1 MIDKRK
7 FLAAAACVIAAPTV
21 RAQAF
26 PQRPLKLIVG
36 FAAGGPAD
44 GIARSLAKDLEVE
57 LKQPVVVENRPGA
70 AGVVSLDA
78 ITNSP
83 PDGHTLLLLA
93 NTTTTALHFNRKSLD
108 IDKRFTPISSV
119 VATRIL
125 LVVNPKMI
133 DVHNIKQF
141 IEYVKKNPQTPYTS
155 AGHGGLGHLGMELFA
170 QQTKVPMMHVAYKG
184 TTPALEDVIGGRV
197 GAMIID
203 ATTALPHIRAGTIRP
218 VVTVSTVRA
227 PLLPDLPT
235 AMEQGVNSFQID
247 SVLGLVAPPRT
258 PKPIIDRLRTATQR
272 SMDSIGFTTT
282 LRQSG
287 NAKSYMDAPQY
298 RTWMQLDFERWGRVV
313 REANLAEKA

>member
-1 MIDKRK
+1 MIDKRR
-7 FLAAAACVIAAPTV
+7 FLAAAACAVASPSLF
-21 RAQAF
+21 AQAW
-26 PQRPLKLIVG
+26 PQRPLRLLVG

-44 GIARSLAKDLEVE
+44 GIARAFAKDLEAD

-70 AGVVSLDA
+70 AGIVSLDA

-83 PDGHTLLLLA
+83 PDGYTLLLLA
-93 NTTTTALHFNRKSLD
+93 NTTTTALHFNRKALD

-119 VATRIL
+119 VATRII

-133 DVHNIKQF
+133 DVQNIKQF

-203 ATTALPHIRAGTIRP
+203 ATSAMPHIRAGTLRP

-235 AMEQGVNSFQID
+235 ALEQGVSSFQID
-247 SVLGLVAPPRT
+247 SVLGLVAPPRL
-258 PKPIIDRLRTATQR
+258 PKPITDRLRAAAQR
-272 SMDSIGFTTT
+272 SIDSIGFTTT

-287 NAKSYMDAPQY
+287 NAKSYMDAAQY
-298 RTWMQLDFERWGRVV
+298 RAWMQQDFDRWGRVV
-313 REANLAEKA
+313 RDAGLAEKT